1 MRAIRYSDY
10 GTPDVLQPADLP
22 TPVRRRGQ
30 VLIRVLAAGI
40 NPIDYR
46 TRQGQLKWLLPGG
59 FPRVPGYDVAGRVA
73 ECDQDSGLSVGDRVL
88 AFLDAPRGGGYAEF
102 AVASTP
108 FVLPIPDELDA
119 VAAGGLPLAG
129 STVLQA
135 YRGTIVPGRGDA
147 VLVNGASGGVG
158 SLAVQIAKAYGA
170 SVTGVASGKHLDFVR
185 ELGADETI
193 DYETTDFTGLGAQW
207 QLVFDV
213 AGNRTFSE
221 TRAALCERGTFVSTE
236 PSFRGLIR
244 HAATAFARQPAKI
257 VLARPQRPIL
267 EELVRLVADG
277 HLRVPVDRVYPLEEA
292 AEAHRHL
299 EAGGVRGKLV
309 LRVADTDEQDS

>member
-10 GTPDVLQPADLP
+10 GTPDVLEPADLP

-30 VLIRVLAAGI
+30 VLIRVVAAGI

-59 FPRVPGYDVAGRVA
+59 FPRVPGFDVAGRVA
-73 ECDQDSGLSVGDRVL
+73 ECDQDSGLRVGDRVL
-88 AFLDAPRGGGYAEF
+88 AFLDSPRGGGYAEF
-102 AVASTP
+102 ALASTR
-108 FVLPIPDELDA
+108 FVVPIPDGLDS

-135 YRGTIVPGRGDA
+135 YHGTIVPGRGDS

-170 SVTGVASGKHLDFVR
+170 TVTGVASGKQLDFVR

-193 DYETTDFTGLGAQW
+193 DYRTTDFTRLGANW

-213 AGNRTFSE
+213 AGKRTFGEARS
-221 TRAALCERGTFVSTE
+221 ALGERGTFVSTE

-244 HAATAFARQPAKI
+244 HAATAFSRRKAKI

-277 HLRVPVDRVYPLEEA
+277 RLHVPVDRVYPLEEA
-292 AEAHRHL
+292 AAAHRHL

-309 LRVADTDEQDS
+309 LRVAENDMQDS